1 MYHLRSFR
9 LDDELRVLRV
19 GLNPSLPEWHPRLC
33 ASKAVILLLVVLDE
47 SLSPGDEVD
56 LESVA
61 DKPFSKFVGQLEIF
75 CDGRHTSPFS
85 LIVRL
90 CVYVCISVCETLS
103 DSRSLARKSFSKML

>member
-1 MYHLRSFR
+1 MYHLCRPR

-19 GLNPSLPEWHPRLC
+19 GLNPSLPKWNPRFC
-33 ASKAVILLLVVLDE
+33 ASKAEVLLLVVLDE
-47 SLSPGDEVD
+47 SLSPGKEVD

-75 CDGRHTSPFS
+75 SDGRHTSPFS

-90 CVYVCISVCETLS
+90 LVGLCISLFVKLYQIHTRS
-103 DSRSLARKSFSKML
+103 YASRFL